1 MHSIVL
7 YEYILVCVF
16 KTKVSGLA
24 LDVKSFVFR
33 RKSAFFEKS
42 LASFFIIPNLSLD
55 FDHTYA
61 KAVF

>member
-24 LDVKSFVFR
+24 LDVKSFVFGK
-33 RKSAFFEKS
+33 KSAFNFKS
-42 LASFFIIPNLSLD
+42 LWLSFL
-55 FDHTYA
+55 
-61 KAVF
+61 